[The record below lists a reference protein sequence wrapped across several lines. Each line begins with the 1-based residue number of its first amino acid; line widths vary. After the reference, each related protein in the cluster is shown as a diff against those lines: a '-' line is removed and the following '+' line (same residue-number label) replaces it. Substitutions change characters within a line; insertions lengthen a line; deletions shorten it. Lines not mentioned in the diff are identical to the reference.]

1 MSDQQT
7 DRFVFLVALGAFAL
21 AFQQQALKLQRTEND
36 RRLDDLNNEAGRL
49 QDAVAANVS
58 SDTWSAHL
66 VAYNKR
72 SEDVDSTLGGIAKF
86 QNKLLGATAL
96 AMIFVPLI
104 TAIIVYLLARP

>member
-7 DRFVFLVALGAFAL
+7 ERVLFLGVLGAFSL

-58 SDTWSAHL
+58 ADTWKGFQE
-66 VAYNKR
+66 AYDKR
-72 SEDVDSTLGGIAKF
+72 SEQVDSTLSGIAKF

-104 TAIIVYLLARP
+104 TAIIVYLLTRP